1 MRPSP
6 ALQALILGALCMS
19 TPAYTAPT
27 SALSVDPGD
36 DAAIRAVMTRQ
47 ADAWNRHDLDAY
59 VAETTPDVEW
69 VNVVGM
75 HWVGRE
81 TVKRAHAVLHRTMF
95 AHSRLT
101 PPKSVEM
108 RQVAPGVVITVT
120 TGGIEGVGR
129 TPDGGAY
136 PEDGNIMTE
145 VFLKTPQGWRIAH
158 AHNTNIVARAV
169 AHDPAN
175 APAP

>member
-1 MRPSP
+1 MSAP
-6 ALQALILGALCMS
+6 ASA
-19 TPAYTAPT
+19 AP
-27 SALSVDPGD
+27 VDASD
-36 DAAIRAVMTRQ
+36 AAAIRAVMERQ
-47 ADAWNRHDLDAY
+47 GDAWNRHDMDAY

-81 TVKRAHAVLHRTMF
+81 TVKRAHAALHRTMF
-95 AHSRLT
+95 ANSRVL

-108 RQVAPGVVITVT
+108 RQLAPGVVVTVT

-129 TPDGGAY
+129 TPDGSAY
-136 PEDGNIMTE
+136 PDDGSIMTE
-145 VFLKTPQGWRIAH
+145 VFLKTPEGWRIAH

-175 APAP
+175 APAR

>member
-1 MRPSP
+1 MRPTSTVF
-6 ALQALILGALCMS
+6 ALIAGSLLMSASAHAAPVGAS
-19 TPAYTAPT
+19 
-27 SALSVDPGD
+27 
-36 DAAIRAVMTRQ
+36 DASAIRAVMERQ
-47 ADAWNRHDLDAY
+47 AQAWNRHDMDAY

-81 TVKRAHAVLHRTMF
+81 TVKRAHAGLHRTMF
-95 AHSRLT
+95 AQSRLL
-101 PPKSVEM
+101 PPRSVEM
-108 RQVAPGVVITVT
+108 RQLAPGIVVTVT
-120 TGGIEGVGR
+120 TGRIEGVSR
-129 TPDGGAY
+129 TPDGSAY

-145 VFLKTPQGWRIAH
+145 VFVKTAEGWRIAH

>member
-1 MRPSP
+1 MSAPAHASP
-6 ALQALILGALCMS
+6 VA
-19 TPAYTAPT
+19 
-27 SALSVDPGD
+27 SA
-36 DAAIRAVMTRQ
+36 DASAIGAVMERQ
-47 ADAWNRHDLDAY
+47 RAAWNRHDMDAY

-81 TVKRAHAVLHRTMF
+81 TVKRAHAGLHRTMF
-95 AHSRLT
+95 AHSRLL
-101 PPKSVEM
+101 PPRAVEM
-108 RQVAPGVVITVT
+108 RQLAPGVVLTVT

-136 PEDGNIMTE
+136 PDDGAIMTE
-145 VFLKTPQGWRIAH
+145 VFVKAPEGWRIAH
-158 AHNTNIVARAV
+158 AHNTNIVARAA

-175 APAP
+175 APVGEAR